1 MITAD
6 VNSDVCQ
13 LGAEEERILASFTQ
27 RLIEIAAVAG
37 ARGTGAS
44 ATDALNA
51 MCLPA
56 ISIDRRGFIVDVNA
70 AADAIFD
77 NDVKIKAK
85 RLYVRD
91 LKARALLKAALD
103 EVPKPTKLKA
113 LIAQPII
120 VQRPDKL
127 PVILR
132 IWPIKG
138 AAHLAEQDVHVLVT
152 LNALGP
158 KPGQPTAVLAKTFHL
173 TPSKAKRACII
184 ARCAPPKLPP
194 EK

>member
-1 MITAD
+1 
-6 VNSDVCQ
+6 
-13 LGAEEERILASFTQ
+13 
-27 RLIEIAAVAG
+27 
-37 ARGTGAS
+37 
-44 ATDALNA
+44 

-77 NDVKIKAK
+77 NDVKIKDK

-91 LKARALLKAALD
+91 PKARALLKAALD
-103 EVPKPTKLKA
+103 EVPNPVKLKA

-132 IWPIKG
+132 IWPIKVT
-138 AAHLAEQDVHVLVT
+138 AHLAEQDVHVLVT

-184 ARCAPPKLPP
+184 ARGAPPKLPP

>member
-1 MITAD
+1 MSGE
-6 VNSDVCQ
+6 NSAVCQ

-27 RLIEIAAVAG
+27 RLIEIAAVSG
-37 ARGTGAS
+37 ARGTGTS

-85 RLYVRD
+85 QLYVRD

-103 EVPKPTKLKA
+103 ELPNLAKLKA
-113 LIAQPII
+113 SIAKPII

-138 AAHLAEQDVHVLVT
+138 AAHLAEHDVHVLVT

-158 KPGQPTAVLAKTFHL
+158 KSGQPTAVLAKTFHL

-184 ARCAPPKLPP
+184 ARGAPPKLPP